1 MEKIS
6 LTNEQILKLKEFYEE
21 NNIVKFPEELDVL
34 KSFSELK
41 DWFGK
46 SQYKY
51 INFQNKKMN
60 MDNYYDFVVFN
71 TMITLLF
78 LENNKTDI
86 SKLDLVENVLE
97 KFNKTNK
104 WFFSDLKII
113 FDRIIGEI
121 SFFRESNNIEEMVG
135 YIIINMN
142 YSFNFAITLIH
153 NYIKNGN
160 FETFFK
166 KYKSIIQKHTTSL
179 KSNSLV
185 DDPSITTIDTTATV
199 VVEPKYIPSSN
210 GVMEQI
216 KSKYGYYVP
225 AAYNA
230 LQCNPVG
237 LWYMHQQTGQYR
249 SKFIDYNNKAF
260 CCRYY
265 QDLINHINKVMS
277 NKNVY
282 EEMLKLMPIIGTEFI
297 NTKPILLGFLGFS
310 RSTNVYVLGA
320 RHGNHTFIIKVN
332 IKDNKIDISCGANDE
347 INQKIDDY
355 LNE

>member
-142 YSFNFAITLIH
+142 YSFNFAIALIH

-237 LWYMHQQTGQYR
+237 LWYMHQQTGKYR
-249 SKFIDYNNKAF
+249 SQFVDYSELDKSSDNMA
-260 CCRYY
+260 
-265 QDLINHINKVMS
+265 LNHIEAITKLMTKRTVYQMILQEMPEIGTDINGKTIKLKIAGYNASEIGLLALKDNEHVLAIIYDAAEDKAQGIS
-277 NKNVY
+277 GDKKNVDAWTAK
-282 EEMLKLMPIIGTEFI
+282 KL
-297 NTKPILLGFLGFS
+297 
-310 RSTNVYVLGA
+310 A
-320 RHGNHTFIIKVN
+320 
-332 IKDNKIDISCGANDE
+332 D
-347 INQKIDDY
+347 
-355 LNE
+355 